1 MIIKILS
8 SARNFE
14 GIDYSERKNEQGKSQ
29 LLKAGNFEALGN
41 NGQDLAKSDYINYMK
56 LVSQANPRVVNKQ
69 FHAVISA
76 KGKSH
81 TIEKLAEIA
90 EQYLRGMGYGK
101 NPYLIYAHTDTE
113 NNHVHMVS
121 TRVDKEGQKVNARF
135 EKIRSQKVLQ
145 QILNQDPSM
154 ETQTAITEA
163 LQYNF
168 STKAQFKLLLEN
180 KGFKITEISDQL
192 NIIKY
197 GLTQANLNIENIDAK
212 ISAYTPPE
220 ERIRQL
226 KAIFHKYKRGM
237 EMEAF
242 MQKMHRKFGLELIF
256 HQNRN
261 HDRPYG
267 YTIID
272 HKKKEVLK
280 GVRVM
285 PLRHLFIPVSPEARK
300 QLVMEHIN
308 QFDFGKNSFSQFNE
322 SLKKEGFQVNRN
334 GEIFSQSDRNMLASL
349 DKQQLDQLK
358 YNDRLT
364 LASAFTIDNET
375 EKSVLA
381 KLYQVHREDI
391 QTQYKVDLDLKNYY
405 ADLLLNANQK
415 STIREV
421 LANRQLEIIR
431 YQTNLFLL
439 DRSKHHL
446 LELKNLLNGQPLDLN
461 QVQIRNLDVPGWQSE
476 RQQNNMTSNMSKWLQ
491 LFDLAIQ
498 DEDSH
503 IKRRKR
509 KQRQI

>member
-1 MIIKILS
+1 
-8 SARNFE
+8 
-14 GIDYSERKNEQGKSQ
+14 
-29 LLKAGNFEALGN
+29 
-41 NGQDLAKSDYINYMK
+41 
-56 LVSQANPRVVNKQ
+56 VV
-69 FHAVISA
+69 
-76 KGKSH
+76 
-81 TIEKLAEIA
+81 
-90 EQYLRGMGYGK
+90 
-101 NPYLIYAHTDTE
+101 
-113 NNHVHMVS
+113 
-121 TRVDKEGQKVNARF
+121 
-135 EKIRSQKVLQ
+135 
-145 QILNQDPSM
+145 
-154 ETQTAITEA
+154 
-163 LQYNF
+163 
-168 STKAQFKLLLEN
+168 
-180 KGFKITEISDQL
+180 
-192 NIIKY
+192 
-197 GLTQANLNIENIDAK
+197 QANLNIENIDAK

-226 KAIFHKYKRGM
+226 KAIFHKYKSGM
-237 EMEAF
+237 ELEAF
-242 MQKMHRKFGLELIF
+242 TQKMHRKFGVEIIF
-256 HQNRN
+256 HQSKN

-280 GVRVM
+280 GAQVM

-308 QFDFGKNSFSQFNE
+308 QFDFGKNGFSQFNE

-358 YNDRLT
+358 YNDRLA
-364 LASAFTIDNET
+364 LASAFTIENET

-381 KLYQVHREDI
+381 RLYQVNREDI
-391 QTQYKVDLDLKNYY
+391 QTQYKVDPDLKNYY

-421 LANRQLEIIR
+421 LENRQLEIIS

-439 DRSKHHL
+439 DRDKNHL

-461 QVQIRNLDVPGWQSE
+461 HLQIRNLDAPGRQSE
-476 RQQNNMTSNMSKWLQ
+476 RQQNTMTSNMSKWLQ

-498 DEDSH
+498 EEDSH